1 MTEKNAI
8 LFRIKKA
15 NNQISRSLEYYMKNE
30 ESRYNHGYI
39 ICFILKRKENGKNTY
54 QKDIEEKFNIRRS
67 TATGIIN
74 SMEKNNLIKRVT
86 DEKDSRLKKLLLTQ
100 KALEINKD
108 IEKKLMKFDKDL
120 KEGISKEE
128 LNSFFNI
135 LEKIKDN
142 AEKSCSKKIQNDERR
157 KYDKKTYK
165 INKGI

>member
-1 MTEKNAI
+1 
-8 LFRIKKA
+8 
-15 NNQISRSLEYYMKNE
+15 
-30 ESRYNHGYI
+30 
-39 ICFILKRKENGKNTY
+39 
-54 QKDIEEKFNIRRS
+54 
-67 TATGIIN
+67 
-74 SMEKNNLIKRVT
+74 
-86 DEKDSRLKKLLLTQ
+86 
-100 KALEINKD
+100 
-108 IEKKLMKFDKDL
+108 MKFDKDL

>member
-74 SMEKNNLIKRVT
+74 SMEKNNLIK
-86 DEKDSRLKKLLLTQ
+86 K
-100 KALEINKD
+100 
-108 IEKKLMKFDKDL
+108 
-120 KEGISKEE
+120 
-128 LNSFFNI
+128 
-135 LEKIKDN
+135 
-142 AEKSCSKKIQNDERR
+142 
-157 KYDKKTYK
+157 
-165 INKGI
+165 